1 MQARVS
7 VVVPL
12 LNERESLEALMAGIF
27 QHLAPLGQP
36 CEIIAVDDGSTDGS
50 LEVLKSLRSRD
61 PRLRIISLRRNFGK
75 ADALDAGFRAAQGEI
90 IFTMDADLQDD
101 PREIPRFI
109 EMLNQG
115 WDLVSGWKRVRH
127 DPLSKTLPSRLFNA
141 VTSRVSGVRLHDF
154 NCGFKCY
161 RREVVEALQV
171 YGELHRFLPAIAHL
185 KGFRVTEMEVSHQA
199 RPFGRSKYGARRL
212 VSGLLDLMTVVVTT
226 RYFKKPLHFF
236 GAPGLLCGLSG
247 AAINL
252 WLSCEKIFLNRHLSN
267 RPLLFLGILLM
278 IVGLQLVSLGLI
290 GEMISRGQKEPD
302 YQVRERLG

>member
-1 MQARVS
+1 MDAQVS
-7 VVVPL
+7 IIVPL
-12 LNERESLEALMAGIF
+12 YNERESLEPLIKGIF
-27 QHLAPLGQP
+27 QACLPLGLP

-61 PRLRIISLRRNFGK
+61 PRLRIISFRRNFGK
-75 ADALDAGFRAAQGEI
+75 SDALDAGFRAAQGEL

-101 PREIPRFI
+101 PKEIPRFVAK
-109 EMLNQG
+109 LNEG
-115 WDLVSGWKRVRH
+115 WDLVSGWKRRRH
-127 DPLSKTLPSRLFNA
+127 DPISKTLPSKLFNA

-161 RREVVEALQV
+161 RREVTQALRV

-185 KGFRVTEMEVSHQA
+185 IGFRVTEMEVEHHA
-199 RPFGRSKYGARRL
+199 RPFGRSKYGARRFI
-212 VSGLLDLMTVVVTT
+212 SGLLDLMTVVVTT
-226 RYFKKPLHFF
+226 RYIKKPLHFF
-236 GAPGLLCGLSG
+236 GAPGLCFGFAG
-247 AAINL
+247 ALINL
-252 WLSCEKIFLNRHLSN
+252 WLTWQKLVFGQGLSN

-290 GEMISRGQKEPD
+290 GEMISRSQKEPE